1 MMVRLILLLLSGL
14 LNGAVWSG
22 EVQVA
27 VAANF
32 VEPMKPI
39 ATAFEQD
46 TGHKITFSG
55 GATGKFYAQ
64 IKNAAPFDVL
74 LSADQSTPD
83 KLVQEKMALTE
94 SQFTYAVGKLVLW
107 SADPKLVDDQGQIL
121 TSDYFR
127 HLAIASPKQAPYGLA
142 AIETLTSLNLLEKLT
157 PRLVQGESI
166 GQTYAF
172 VATGNAELGFVALS
186 QVWENNKIKSGS
198 VWIVPEKLHRPLRQ
212 DAVLLRHGKDNPAA
226 LAFLA
231 FLKTETAKKIM
242 RTYGYQM

>member
-198 VWIVPEKLHRPLRQ
+198 VWIVRKR
-212 DAVLLRHGKDNPAA
+212 
-226 LAFLA
+226 
-231 FLKTETAKKIM
+231 
-242 RTYGYQM
+242 